1 MEKIKT
7 KVLPLS
13 EIKVNQQNPRVIS
26 ESRLKKLINSLLVFP
41 AMLSLRPIVI
51 DDTNIILGGNMR
63 QTALSRIS
71 QLTFDELVAQLETLP
86 EYNELPDGGAAVR
99 EYWEAFLSTPQ
110 VEVVYASQLS
120 ESEKQQF
127 IIKDNVSFGDW
138 DYEELENWDAEKLE
152 SWGVDTLL
160 PDFGNEK
167 LQGEGEGNSAEADAR
182 DNKERTI
189 HQRDP
194 ESEII
199 MANVSL
205 FGTTEDMMLT
215 QILSKEDADK
225 LIALAKTEGADNLM
239 KRIIAAL

>member
-63 QTALSRIS
+63 QTALNRIS
-71 QLTFDELVAQLETLP
+71 QLTFDELIAQLETLP

-99 EYWEAFLSTPQ
+99 EYWEAFLNKPQ
-110 VEVVYASQLS
+110 VEVVYASQLT

-138 DYEELENWDAEKLE
+138 DYDELENWDAVKLE
-152 SWGVDTLL
+152 SWGVDTAL
-160 PDFGNEK
+160 PDFGNNDTRGGGNLPPELYGKDLLPDGLEK
-167 LQGEGEGNSAEADAR
+167 LQGDDKTAM
-182 DNKERTI
+182 
-189 HQRDP
+189 QRV
-194 ESEII
+194 II
-199 MANVSL
+199 CY
-205 FGTTEDMMLT
+205 
-215 QILSKEDADK
+215 KEDEAGSVANMLGLTIEDLLK
-225 LIALAKTEGADNLM
+225 KVVYRYDELVK
-239 KRIIAAL
+239 